1 MALTDSADLAI
12 AGAGPVGL
20 ATAIFAA
27 RAGLRAVVLER
38 RRGEPIDKACG
49 EGIMPR
55 GVALLRELGVELPG
69 RPFEGVRFFS
79 RGAIAEGRFPRE
91 PGRGVRRTALSGAL
105 RERASALGVEVVS
118 GAAVRDWR
126 ETGDRVRVETDSGAL
141 SAAWLIG
148 ADGLHSIVRRQ
159 SGLERRSRTPERYGI
174 RRHFRVEPWSSLV
187 EVHWA
192 DEAEAYVTPVARD
205 EVGIA
210 ILWRGDGR
218 RFDDLLAL
226 FPALHARLRS
236 TEPTSAVSG
245 AGPFS
250 RRARRSHRGRV
261 VLIGDAAGCLDPLTG
276 EGITVGL
283 LSAQSLVATL
293 ASGAPLRAY
302 ARWRRR
308 LLAVPRGLAGLLL
321 FAAHRPRVRHRF
333 VSLVARRP
341 LLFDRLVALNA
352 GEPLRAPR
360 ALRGPLAAPGSDR
373 SAQ

>member
-27 RAGLRAVVLER
+27 RAGLHAVVLER

-79 RGAIAEGRFPRE
+79 RGAIAEGHFPRE

-105 RERASALGVEVVS
+105 RERARALGVEVVS

-126 ETGDRVRVETDSGAL
+126 ETGDRVRVETTAGAL

-187 EVHWA
+187 EVHWV
-192 DEAEAYVTPVARD
+192 DDAEAYVTPVARD

-226 FPALHARLRS
+226 FPALHARLRGA
-236 TEPTSAVSG
+236 EPTSDVSG

-261 VLIGDAAGCLDPLTG
+261 VL
-276 EGITVGL
+276 
-283 LSAQSLVATL
+283 VATRRGVSIRSRARESRW
-293 ASGAPLRAY
+293 ASCRRNRSSRRSQAELRCAPTRGGGAACWPCRAGSRACCCSPRT
-302 ARWRRR
+302 ARACGTGSCRSS
-308 LLAVPRGLAGLLL
+308 RG
-321 FAAHRPRVRHRF
+321 
-333 VSLVARRP
+333 ARCCST
-341 LLFDRLVALNA
+341 A
-352 GEPLRAPR
+352 
-360 ALRGPLAAPGSDR
+360 S
-373 SAQ
+373 SH